1 MTATSRPGPIDWR
14 WALPRILVVFLVTRL
29 LVLAVAFTVET
40 TQPPPPEDVIV
51 DARPILTSL
60 TSWDARYYTSIAQDG
75 YHADPSSGP
84 DYAFYPGYPIAIRAL
99 SPLTLGDVGLAAVL
113 VANGAFLLL
122 LVALYAL
129 SVRYLERERAMLALW
144 FFGLAPGAVAYGLA
158 YSESVFVLCLV
169 LAFLAMERRQAWL
182 AGIALALATLTR
194 VPGILFGLPLLM
206 LLVSQD
212 GYRPT
217 RRWLPFLLAPAVLL
231 GHYAVLWWVT
241 GDPLAAVSAQSY
253 WHSDPVMDETGAL
266 VAGAAPTT
274 AFGSEH
280 LALGV
285 APPWMMLLWLGV
297 LGFYTFLLV
306 YFRPDRIRLPYATVA
321 VLAIATVFLST
332 SWMSSPRFLAVAW
345 PFAWVLANRRSRW
358 GRGTVLAAF
367 ALVQIVLLWLA
378 FSWQVAP

>member
-1 MTATSRPGPIDWR
+1 MEARTPRRIDWR
-14 WALPRILVVFLVTRL
+14 WALPRILAVFLVTRL
-29 LVLAVAFTVET
+29 LVLAVAITAET

-60 TSWDARYYTSIAQDG
+60 TSWDGRYYTGIAAHG
-75 YHADPSSGP
+75 YHADPSYGP

-99 SPLTLGDVGLAAVL
+99 SLLTLGDIDLAAVL
-113 VANGAFLLL
+113 VGNGAFLLL

-129 SVRYLERERAMLALW
+129 SVRYLDRERALLALW
-144 FFGLAPGAVAYGLA
+144 FFALAPGAVAYGLA

-169 LAFLAMERRQAWL
+169 LAFLALERRHVWL

-241 GDPLAAVSAQSY
+241 GDPFAAVSAQAY
-253 WHSDPVMDETGAL
+253 WHTDPVLDETGAL
-266 VAGAAPTT
+266 VEGAAPSA

-297 LGFYTFLLV
+297 LGFHTFLLV
-306 YFRPDRIRLPYATVA
+306 YFRPDRIPLPYATVA
-321 VLAIATVFLST
+321 VLAIATVFIST

-358 GRGTVLAAF
+358 GRGAVLAAF
-367 ALVQIVLLWLA
+367 ALGQVVLLWLA
-378 FSWQVAP
+378 FSWQLAP